1 MFESPKRH
9 HFITRKTVLNHCNVT
24 CFNVQ
29 HICAVN
35 LGSHVVG
42 HLERHLYKKRDV
54 YYYGRRVPTAL
65 QKRFNRVRVVLC
77 LHTGDE
83 QRAIDAANRIS
94 VQLETAWNQAQLEE
108 MGFGTILMPAYAMS
122 AAPTPILPSSA
133 KSIVAEPIEEMS
145 TFKLSD
151 ALDVYLRL
159 KGKGR
164 SKLFFTHAERN
175 MRLAINCLGDLDITA
190 IRRSD
195 AGRFRDF
202 LVKRNLSTQS
212 IRRVLATLRASINF
226 ASSERGIDCQNAFSK
241 TYVPTVGIRRK
252 RLPIPTNTILSVQ
265 QQCIVQNDNRRWLIA
280 LISDSGMRLAE
291 ATGLIVADI
300 HLDEPIPYVDL
311 VPHKW
316 RPLKT
321 LGSTRK
327 IPLVGASLW
336 AARQAVKDAKT
347 EFLFPDYT
355 SRFMCNANSASAA
368 LLKWLK
374 PKIPEG
380 SGIHS
385 LRHSMRDRLRAVECP
400 SDIQDA
406 IGGWQTSGVGHG
418 YGSGYQLDIKAK
430 WLEKIALIGQ
440 AQSN

>member
-1 MFESPKRH
+1 VVDHFWRYIYVKR
-9 HFITRKTVLNHCNVT
+9 
-24 CFNVQ
+24 
-29 HICAVN
+29 
-35 LGSHVVG
+35 G
-42 HLERHLYKKRDV
+42 V
-54 YYYGRRVPTAL
+54 YYYARRVPKGL
-65 QKRFNRVRVVLC
+65 QERFQRVRVVLC
-77 LHTGDE
+77 LHTKDE
-83 QRAIDAANRIS
+83 RKALNAANRIS
-94 VQLETAWNQAQLEE
+94 IQLETAWNNAKLDE
-108 MGFGTILMPAYAMS
+108 MGFGTTFLTKGNITTVSKLNIPFLTAATKTDQREQS
-122 AAPTPILPSSA
+122 A
-133 KSIVAEPIEEMS
+133 IV
-145 TFKLSD
+145 KLSD
-151 ALDVYLRL
+151 ALQVYLHL

-175 MRLAINCLGDLDITA
+175 MSLAITCLGDLDITA

-202 LVKRNLSTQS
+202 LIKRNLSTES
-212 IRRVLATLRASINF
+212 IRRVLATVRATINF
-226 ASSERGIDCQNAFSK
+226 ASSEHGIDCQNPFSN
-241 TYVPTVGIRRK
+241 TYVPTVGVRRK
-252 RLPIPTNTILSVQ
+252 RLPIPIATILSVQ
-265 QQCIVQNDNRRWLIA
+265 QLCMAQNDNRRWLIA

-291 ATGLIVADI
+291 ATGLIASDI
-300 HLDEPIPYVDL
+300 HLDDPIPYVDL

-321 LGSTRK
+321 STSTRK

-336 AARQAVKDAKT
+336 AAKQTVKNAKT

-355 SRFMCNANSASAA
+355 SRYMCNANSASAA

-374 PKIPEG
+374 PKIPDG

-385 LRHSMRDRLRAVECP
+385 LRHSIRDRLRAVECP

-430 WLEKIALIGQ
+430 WLEKIVLIGQ
-440 AQSN
+440 AQSKKLHNGAER